1 MKRENNFELV
11 RERVLERAADAAGD
25 ASAAAFDRLVE
36 EKLKPNFD
44 VFALASEAAEADRGC
59 TGMPRSVTRAAFLHA
74 LCAKLDLS
82 AEGFEKKLLQDI
94 VLFSVK
100 AKDIKDSD
108 ATGEIAVDLE
118 VEDGEVVSDEDDD
131 DDGHGGGGGE
141 KVAER
146 QVQARIRQSSF
157 DTDFLHV

>member
-1 MKRENNFELV
+1 MAKLRNFLLTLGISTDSDHCRLIISDLMQPINSDSCQFQVFAGKGEEVKRENNFELV

-25 ASAAAFDRLVE
+25 ASAAAFDKLVG

-82 AEGFEKKLLQDI
+82 AEGFEKKLLQAW
-94 VLFSVK
+94 LP
-100 AKDIKDSD
+100 
-108 ATGEIAVDLE
+108 
-118 VEDGEVVSDEDDD
+118 DGYS
-131 DDGHGGGGGE
+131 
-141 KVAER
+141 
-146 QVQARIRQSSF
+146 
-157 DTDFLHV
+157 